1 MKANDAVP
9 GTILVAFAAAVFAQ
23 TFSFPPMPGQ
33 DYGSRLFPQVIAVLL
48 AICGLVLIARGVAAR
63 RREPL
68 HREPLF
74 VAADWMRSPQHLF
87 NFLLLIAALLFY
99 IFVSGWLGFIPTAF
113 LILAVLMIRLR
124 GRGHL
129 VSSLAIAALG
139 SVVIQQFFGQLLRV
153 PLPWGLVPPFY
164 W

>member
-9 GTILVAFAAAVFAQ
+9 GAILFAFGTAVFLQ
-23 TFSFPPMPGQ
+23 TFTFPPMPGQ

-48 AICGLVLIARGVAAR
+48 AICGLVLIGRGVAAR
-63 RREPL
+63 
-68 HREPLF
+68 HGGPLF
-74 VAADWMRSPQHLF
+74 VPAAWMRSPPHLL
-87 NFLLLIAALLFY
+87 NFLLLIAVLLFY
-99 IFVSGWLGFIPTAF
+99 IFVAGWLGFIPTAF

-124 GRGHL
+124 GRRHL
-129 VSSLAIAALG
+129 GSSLAIAAVA